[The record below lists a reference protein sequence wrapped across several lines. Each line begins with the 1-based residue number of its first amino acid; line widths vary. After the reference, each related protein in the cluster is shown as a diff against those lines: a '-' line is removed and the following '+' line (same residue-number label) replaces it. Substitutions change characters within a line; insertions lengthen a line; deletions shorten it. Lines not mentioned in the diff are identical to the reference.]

1 VNRTDETPGRLETRS
16 RGPLEKWLEQF
27 FLLFLSAIAVGAGVA
42 AVYCVLTGVQELL
55 RWWPARGPRAVLS
68 AAIWWSSAG
77 MAVGAAG
84 RSWIMARPHND
95 DMRKPWERI
104 AMAGLIAFFFSVAAM
119 VALRA

>member
-1 VNRTDETPGRLETRS
+1 MNRIDETSGRRETRS
-16 RGPLEKWLEQF
+16 RGPLEKGLEQF
-27 FLLFLSAIAVGAGVA
+27 FLVCLSAIAVGAGVT
-42 AVYCVLTGVQELL
+42 AVYCVFVGVQELL
-55 RWWPARGPRAVLS
+55 RWWPTRGPRALLS

-104 AMAGLIAFFFSVAAM
+104 AMAGLIAFFSFAAM
-119 VALRA
+119 LALSA